1 MKYNI
6 IRRRSVMARIILV
19 QHCQSEHH
27 VNGLSG
33 GWTDTSL
40 TELGRRQAEI
50 IGRKL
55 RDGLNSSEYVLYS
68 SDLLRASQTA
78 EIIGELLGLE
88 VNINKE
94 LREINTGDAA
104 GKTKEWARANRNPR
118 TGSSFDL
125 DYQEFQNGETWRQFF
140 RRVCECLEL
149 ICETNEKNLLIV
161 THGGT
166 LAYIIAWW
174 LKFSEQ
180 MLGTTYFSA
189 SPASIS
195 VLTRNG
201 YNQNVLEVF
210 NDSSHLSLLK

>member
-1 MKYNI
+1 M
-6 IRRRSVMARIILV
+6 RRIILV

-27 VNGLSG
+27 INEMSG
-33 GWTDTSL
+33 GWTDTPL
-40 TELGRRQAEI
+40 TELGRRQAEA

-55 RDGLNSSEYVLYS
+55 KDGLNSSEYVLYS

-78 EIIGELLGLE
+78 EITGELLGLE

-118 TGSSFDL
+118 VGSGFDL
-125 DYQEFQNGETWRQFF
+125 DYQEFQNGETWRQFYG
-140 RRVCECLEL
+140 RVCNCLEL
-149 ICETNEKNLLIV
+149 LCKTNEKNLLIV

-166 LAYIIAWW
+166 LAYITAWW

-180 MLGTTYFSA
+180 MLGNAYFSA

-195 VLTRNG
+195 ILTRNAF
-201 YNQNVLEVF
+201 NQNVLEVF
-210 NDSSHLSLLK
+210 NDSAHLSLLK